1 MTVEGASGIGVPVA
15 PGMMRRMACFTY
27 ESVLLFGV
35 LMCAGLLFSTLTQQR
50 HALVGRLALQGF
62 VFIVL
67 GLYFTWFWSHGGQTV
82 AMKAWHIRLVG
93 PKGEAVSWLRAMLRY
108 VLSWLWFL
116 PSLATSYLSDIHSPS
131 AIFGVCVVGMVGYT
145 ALARLHPQRQFWHD
159 VVCGTRLVTVRATR
173 TV

>member
-1 MTVEGASGIGVPVA
+1 MA
-15 PGMMRRMACFTY
+15 PTWDFAP
-27 ESVLLFGV
+27 L
-35 LMCAGLLFSTLTQQR
+35 
-50 HALVGRLALQGF
+50 LALWHAIDAVSPHPLEILPPMRQ
-62 VFIVL
+62 VHLHLAIERNADTE
-67 GLYFTWFWSHGGQTV
+67 GLQCQVVW
-82 AMKAWHIRLVG
+82 LVG